1 MLLNGK
7 SSIINKILWKCVVLM
22 RDLLKT
28 CYGITDAALAEDL
41 VKAGKLETFPKG
53 SIIVEAGK
61 EQHYVPILLEGVTR
75 GYLIDADGTDITD
88 CFSYRRGDILLGC
101 NQLASPSYVNIEA
114 ITAVKCITI
123 PVSVILE
130 MQGRFSELTEVY
142 NRLLMAAMDRHWE
155 IKMLLY
161 RCTAMERYQ
170 WFMSHY
176 ADIASIVS
184 NRYIASFLGM
194 TPVTLSRLRRK
205 LREVDNL

>member
-1 MLLNGK
+1 
-7 SSIINKILWKCVVLM
+7 
-22 RDLLKT
+22 
-28 CYGITDAALAEDL
+28 
-41 VKAGKLETFPKG
+41 
-53 SIIVEAGK
+53 
-61 EQHYVPILLEGVTR
+61 
-75 GYLIDADGTDITD
+75 
-88 CFSYRRGDILLGC
+88 
-101 NQLASPSYVNIEA
+101 
-114 ITAVKCITI
+114 
-123 PVSVILE
+123 

-142 NRLLMAAMDRHWE
+142 NRLLMAALDRHWE